1 MLSPTHKILSKLEIP
16 NNLIKKINNNISSS
30 SDFKTAE
37 KFIQRNTSMLV
48 STDQTIIKGYKQDWS
63 NIKGYA
69 DILVRP
75 KNKLECAISMYIFYK
90 INISITISAGRTNLT
105 GSATPLTGAIIST
118 EKMITNNFSINLEQ
132 NRVISDVG
140 TILEDFR
147 KKVKKESK
155 QKLYY
160 PVDPTSRKDATV
172 GGTISCNASGFIPGK
187 RGTTRHWVSSLSI
200 VLTSGR
206 MISAKKG
213 QYLSKNGKFL
223 VDNKEVVLPSYTRPE
238 IKNASGP
245 FSFNKVEVD
254 IIDLIIGSEGIFGMI
269 VECELILDKLP
280 KNSLDFFIPFINEN
294 TAISFRN
301 YIYKI
306 KNKEN
311 FIINAFEYFGYN
323 CQKYMA
329 NNDYFF
335 DNNDQVAIYMQI
347 PIYDLN
353 IEGCIDRWF
362 KILKNFSSLIN
373 MDKVIL
379 LNDKRNWDLFF
390 NARHS
395 IPVNALEKTIK
406 LDSVSMITD
415 TIVPENKFSIFLKYT
430 HKLITSYNIEYLLFG
445 HLGDCHLHFHLIH
458 TKQKQKIAEEIYRK
472 IIKKSSEL
480 GGVYSAEHGTGKR
493 KRNDFIE
500 CYGIEASKQVKLCK
514 KFFDPKM
521 LLNRG
526 NIV

>member
-1 MLSPTHKILSKLEIP
+1 MLSSTHKILSKSEIP
-16 NNLIKKINNNISSS
+16 VNLIKEINECINSSNS
-30 SDFKTAE
+30 YKAAE
-37 KFIQRNTSMLV
+37 KFFQKNTSILV
-48 STDQTIIKGYKQDWS
+48 STDQSILKAYKKDCS
-63 NIKGYA
+63 NIDGSA

-75 KNKLECAISMYIFYK
+75 KNRLECAISIYIFYK

-118 EKMITNNFSINLEQ
+118 EKMVTNNISIDIENK
-132 NRVISDVG
+132 RASCAVG

-147 KKVKKESK
+147 QKVKNSSN

-172 GGTISCNASGFIPGK
+172 GGTISCNASGFVPGN
-187 RGTTRHWVSSLSI
+187 RGATRHWVNSLSI

-206 MISAKKG
+206 IINAKRG
-213 QYLSKNGKFL
+213 QYISKNGKFL
-223 VDNKEVVLPSYTRPE
+223 IDNDIVVLPSFTRPQ

-245 FSFNKVEVD
+245 FSFNNDEVD

-269 VECELILDKLP
+269 VECEFILDQLP
-280 KNSLDFFIPFINEN
+280 KNNLDFFVPLDNEDIAIN
-294 TAISFRN
+294 FRN

-306 KNKEN
+306 KEEEN
-311 FIINAFEYFGYN
+311 FIINALEYFGYN
-323 CQKYMA
+323 CQKYMT
-329 NNDYFF
+329 NNNYFF
-335 DNNDQVAIYMQI
+335 DNNDQVGIYLQI

-353 IEGCIDRWF
+353 IEDCIDRWF
-362 KILKNFSSLIN
+362 KIFKNFSFLIN
-373 MDKVIL
+373 IDKVIL
-379 LNDKRNWDLFF
+379 LNERKNWDLFF

-406 LDSVSMITD
+406 FDAVNMITD
-415 TIVPENKFSIFLKYT
+415 TIVPENKFSLFLKYT
-430 HKLITSYNIEYLLFG
+430 HKLIKSYNIEYLLFG

-458 TKQKQKIAEEIYRK
+458 PKSKQKIAEEIYKK
-472 IIKKSSEL
+472 IIRKSSKL

-500 CYGIEASKQVKLCK
+500 CYGIEAVEQVKLCK
-514 KFFDPKM
+514 KYFDPKM
-521 LLNRG
+521 LLNKG